1 MKKKFAMIF
10 LSIISI
16 LYIFDIDLFS
26 ANRFLQV
33 IIGLLVLLSLY
44 ILAKKYN
51 IEYVLTILS
60 FSNHKLKD
68 ILIGQHPYDNLEDFV
83 KGKQQKKELV
93 LNVIKL
99 RNGIGNPLSLFFLL
113 VIVLNIFRLFLEN
126 I

>member
-1 MKKKFAMIF
+1 MKKNFAIIF

-33 IIGLLVLLSLY
+33 IIGLLILLSLY
-44 ILAKKYN
+44 ILAKKKYN

-68 ILIGQHPYDNLEDFV
+68 ILIGQQPYDSLEDFV
-83 KGKQQKKELV
+83 KGKQQKKEF
-93 LNVIKL
+93 
-99 RNGIGNPLSLFFLL
+99 SFF
-113 VIVLNIFRLFLEN
+113 F
-126 I
+126 

>member
-1 MKKKFAMIF
+1 MKKKFAIIF

-33 IIGLLVLLSLY
+33 IIGLLILLSLY
-44 ILAKKYN
+44 IFYGKKYN

-68 ILIGQHPYDNLEDFV
+68 ILIGQQPYDSLEDFV
-83 KGKQQKKELV
+83 KGKQQKKEFS
-93 LNVIKL
+93 NVIKL
-99 RNGIGNPLSLFFLL
+99 RND
-113 VIVLNIFRLFLEN
+113 IF
-126 I
+126 

>member
-68 ILIGQHPYDNLEDFV
+68 ILIGQQPYDNLEDFV

-99 RNGIGNPLSLFFLL
+99 RNGIGNPLSLFFYWLL
-113 VIVLNIFRLFLEN
+113 Y
-126 I
+126 

>member
-1 MKKKFAMIF
+1 MKKKFAIIF

-33 IIGLLVLLSLY
+33 IIGLLILLSLY
-44 ILAKKYN
+44 ILAKKKYN

-68 ILIGQHPYDNLEDFV
+68 ILIGQQPYDSLEDFV
-83 KGKQQKKELV
+83 KGKQQKKEF
-93 LNVIKL
+93 
-99 RNGIGNPLSLFFLL
+99 SFF
-113 VIVLNIFRLFLEN
+113 F
-126 I
+126 

>member
-1 MKKKFAMIF
+1 MKKIAIIF

-33 IIGLLVLLSLY
+33 IIGLLILLSLY
-44 ILAKKYN
+44 ILAKKKYN

-68 ILIGQHPYDNLEDFV
+68 ILIGQQPYDNLEDFV

-93 LNVIKL
+93 L
-99 RNGIGNPLSLFFLL
+99 LFF
-113 VIVLNIFRLFLEN
+113 
-126 I
+126 

>member
-1 MKKKFAMIF
+1 MKKKFAIIF
-10 LSIISI
+10 LSIMSI

-33 IIGLLVLLSLY
+33 IIGLLILLSLY

-68 ILIGQHPYDNLEDFV
+68 ILIGQQPYDNLEDFV

-93 LNVIKL
+93 L
-99 RNGIGNPLSLFFLL
+99 LFFLKQ
-113 VIVLNIFRLFLEN
+113 
-126 I
+126 

>member
-68 ILIGQHPYDNLEDFV
+68 ILIGQQPYDNLEDFV